1 MRSEIEAMRC
11 ELESVQIELGNAH
24 ETIEELDEENTLR
37 KLNIN
42 LLMKN
47 REKEGNLLFIHY
59 FLDLLQL
66 SFMCILSISL
76 VKKYN
81 LLRGSKRDF

>member
-1 MRSEIEAMRC
+1 MSNRISVALPGKETLEQDVDRMRCEMEAMRC
-11 ELESVQIELGNAH
+11 ELESLQIELGNAH

-47 REKEGNLLFIHY
+47 REKEGIIIY
-59 FLDLLQL
+59 YYCYL
-66 SFMCILSISL
+66 SYLYVFS
-76 VKKYN
+76 
-81 LLRGSKRDF
+81 